1 MMTHRVHLFI
11 HTQRYGALDGSKMKF
26 VSAVSAVSE
35 SGLRSEFSDPILNR
49 FVTHGGVH
57 GAFKFKIDSLNNL
70 RSVSGIS

>member
-1 MMTHRVHLFI
+1 MVTHRVHLFI

-26 VSAVSAVSE
+26 VSAVSE
-35 SGLRSEFSDPILNR
+35 SGLRSEFSDSILNR

-70 RSVSGIS
+70 KSVSGIS

>member
-1 MMTHRVHLFI
+1 MVTHRVHLFI

-26 VSAVSAVSE
+26 VSAVSE

-70 RSVSGIS
+70 KSVSGIS

>member
-26 VSAVSAVSE
+26 VSAVSE

-70 RSVSGIS
+70 KSVSGIS

>member
-26 VSAVSAVSE
+26 VSAVSE
-35 SGLRSEFSDPILNR
+35 SRLRGEFSDPILNR

-70 RSVSGIS
+70 KSVSGIS

>member
-1 MMTHRVHLFI
+1 MVTHRVHLFI

-26 VSAVSAVSE
+26 VSAVSE
-35 SGLRSEFSDPILNR
+35 SGLRGEFSDPILNR

-70 RSVSGIS
+70 KSVSGIS